1 MFCSNCGEKVNDNA
15 KFCPSCGTKL
25 EAPKRAST
33 SSYHP
38 SYLSYDYENEEK
50 QQEEKIRCPYCNS
63 TNVHAHTK
71 GFSGKKAAAG
81 AVAFGVAGALAG
93 TIGSNKVQ
101 LTCLNCGKTFKP
113 GDSQKMD
120 ELIKAAGQPFWS
132 EDNIIALISIVA
144 VVGFVV
150 LAFYLFFS

>member
-15 KFCPSCGTKL
+15 KFCPSCGKNL
-25 EAPKRAST
+25 DALKSDPS
-33 SSYHP
+33 P
-38 SYLSYDYENEEK
+38 SYQPSHTSYN
-50 QQEEKIRCPYCNS
+50 QEKIRCPYCNS

-113 GDSQKMD
+113 GDAQKMD

-144 VVGFVV
+144 VVGFLI